1 MKSLAFPSIS
11 TGAFGY
17 PVHEAAEIAV
27 RTIVEVLP
35 PCAHVEHVRFVLFD
49 IATCKTYV
57 RAAENLSRESAAIS
71 VIFRKVLHEKK
82 THRRQLEDVQNPD
95 QTRDFFRDFL
105 PLVHGHDRD
114 EIVVCPTYLCLDA
127 AVHAAK
133 GSNVAIG
140 AQDLYWE
147 KEGAFT
153 GEINA
158 GMLVAVG
165 VTHVI
170 IGHSERRQY
179 FGETDDTVNLKLKSA
194 LEAGLIPIVCV
205 GEVLEE
211 REAGLTDDVL
221 RRQCLRAFHKVS
233 AKKAVSLVVAYEP
246 VWAIGTGKTA
256 TPQMA
261 ADAHASIR
269 AEAAESFG
277 QEFADKL
284 RILYGGS
291 VKPENA
297 HALMSEEEI
306 DGALVG
312 GASLDPKSFAAIV
325 KY

>member
-1 MKSLAFPSIS
+1 MRKKVI
-11 TGAFGY
+11 
-17 PVHEAAEIAV
+17 AANWKMY
-27 RTIVEVLP
+27 
-35 PCAHVEHVRFVLFD
+35 
-49 IATCKTYV
+49 KT
-57 RAAENLSRESAAIS
+57 
-71 VIFRKVLHEKK
+71 
-82 THRRQLEDVQNPD
+82 PD
-95 QTRDFFRDFL
+95 QARDFFCDFL
-105 PLVHGHDRD
+105 PLVAGHDRD
-114 EIVVCPTYLCLDA
+114 EIVVCPPFVDIPA
-127 AVHAAK
+127 SVESAK
-133 GSNVAIG
+133 GSNVAVG
-140 AQDLYWE
+140 GQNLHWE

-153 GEINA
+153 GEVNA
-158 GMLVAVG
+158 AMLLAVG

-221 RRQCLRAFHKVS
+221 RRQCLRAFHKMS
-233 AKKAVSLVVAYEP
+233 AKKAAKLVLAYEP

-261 ADAHASIR
+261 ADAHAIIR
-269 AEAAESFG
+269 GEAAKAFG
-277 QEFADKL
+277 EELAQRL

-291 VKPENA
+291 VRPDNA
-297 HALMSEEEI
+297 KALMSEEEI